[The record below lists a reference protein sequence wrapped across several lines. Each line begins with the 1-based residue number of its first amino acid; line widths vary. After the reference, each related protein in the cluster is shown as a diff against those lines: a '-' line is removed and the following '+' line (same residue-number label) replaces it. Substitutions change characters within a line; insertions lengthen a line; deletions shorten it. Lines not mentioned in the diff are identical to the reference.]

1 MSAQIVEPVAEGA
14 TTSAGRDLPPSMV
27 ERMSLILDAFE
38 SPAARLTLEQVSR
51 ATHLPRSTAH
61 RILDQLVRLEWLA
74 HTSFGFSLG
83 PRSLGLGGGGR
94 ADTELREAA
103 APYLHELQVRTGLV
117 AHLAVLDGPDVRY
130 LDKIGGRFA
139 VRVPSRVGGHAAAHA
154 TALGKAI
161 LAWLPAER
169 VDEIVDARPARLT
182 KSTITDLALLH
193 QELHRIRG
201 RHGVAYERGEAH
213 PDIACVAAAIRSPEG
228 AVGAVSLVGDL
239 RAPVER
245 VAPLVLRAARQ
256 TAADLFPQP
265 EAAPAPAA
273 RPARTP
279 APPATQPTWSAAT
292 MERLVA
298 DAASGA
304 WV

>member
-1 MSAQIVEPVAEGA
+1 MSAQIVEPVAEGSA
-14 TTSAGRDLPPSMV
+14 AAGRDLPPSMV

-61 RILDQLVRLEWLA
+61 RILDQLVRLEWLS

-169 VDEIVDARPARLT
+169 VDEIVEARPARLT

-193 QELHRIRG
+193 QELHRVRG

-256 TAADLFPQP
+256 TAADLFPEP
-265 EAAPAPAA
+265 EPEPAPAPVRASRSTA
-273 RPARTP
+273 PA
-279 APPATQPTWSAAT
+279 QPTWSPAT
-292 MERLVA
+292 MDRLVA

-304 WV
+304 WA

>member
-14 TTSAGRDLPPSMV
+14 ATSAGRDLPPSMV

-169 VDEIVDARPARLT
+169 VDEIVEARPARLT

-213 PDIACVAAAIRSPEG
+213 PEIACVAAAIRSPEG

-256 TAADLFPQP
+256 TAADLFPEP
-265 EAAPAPAA
+265 VPAPVPVRPSRAA
-273 RPARTP
+273 ASSPA
-279 APPATQPTWSAAT
+279 QPTWSAAT

-304 WV
+304 WA

>member
-1 MSAQIVEPVAEGA
+1 MSAQIVEPVAQGSA
-14 TTSAGRDLPPSMV
+14 TTGGRDLPPSMV

-117 AHLAVLDGPDVRY
+117 AHLAVLDGAHVRY

-139 VRVPSRVGGHAAAHA
+139 ARVPSRVGGHAAAHA

-169 VDEIVDARPARLT
+169 VDEIVEARPARLT
-182 KSTITDLALLH
+182 KSTITDVTLLH

-256 TAADLFPQP
+256 TAADLFPEP
-265 EAAPAPAA
+265 ETAPGPS
-273 RPARTP
+273 RPARAGTP
-279 APPATQPTWSAAT
+279 ATPAAT
-292 MERLVA
+292 P
-298 DAASGA
+298 
-304 WV
+304 

>member
-1 MSAQIVEPVAEGA
+1 MSAQVVESVTEGA
-14 TTSAGRDLPPSMV
+14 TTAAGRDLPPSMV

-169 VDEIVDARPARLT
+169 VDEIVEARPARLT
-182 KSTITDLALLH
+182 RSTITDLVLLH

-265 EAAPAPAA
+265 EPAPAPVRPSRAA
-273 RPARTP
+273 TP
-279 APPATQPTWSAAT
+279 APAQPTWSAAT

-304 WV
+304 WS